1 MAKRRAASPRELIN
15 TNFEN
20 MNFTGEWKELF
31 GKPQM
36 GGCWLI
42 WGDSSNGKTTFTLRL
57 ARYLCRFTRVV
68 YNSIEEGISKSL
80 QEAIIRENLIDV
92 QGSFFILHKETMPEL
107 IARLEKRKSPGVIII
122 DSVQYADLNRRTA
135 KELIDRYPHKLFIFV
150 SHAAGKMPD
159 GRTANALRYHA
170 DVKIR
175 IEGFR
180 AFINS
185 RYGGDT
191 NTYYTIYKKG
201 ASNYWGETSDEEDDF
216 IDENTMNYEQE
227 NQEHEH
233 AQEVL
238 LATEQDAACRQGAD
252 SVAVQ

>member
-1 MAKRRAASPRELIN
+1 MAKRRAVSPRELIN

-31 GKPQM
+31 GRPQM

-57 ARYLCRFTRVV
+57 AGYLCRFARVA
-68 YNSIEEGISKSL
+68 YNSIEEGVSMSL
-80 QEAIIRENLIDV
+80 QEAIIREKLIDV
-92 QGSFFILHKETMPEL
+92 QGSLVILHKESADEL

-122 DSVQYADLNRRTA
+122 DSIQYADLNRRTA
-135 KELIDRYPHKLFIFV
+135 KMLIDRFPHKLFIFV
-150 SHAAGKMPD
+150 SHAAGKLPD

-191 NTYYTIYKKG
+191 NAYYTIYEKG
-201 ASNYWGETSDEEDDF
+201 ASSYWGSNLPPREEMPV
-216 IDENTMNYEQE
+216 IPENNEQE
-227 NQEHEH
+227 HQNEHT
-233 AQEVL
+233 QEVL
-238 LATEQDAACRQGAD
+238 LVAEQDAACG
-252 SVAVQ
+252 